1 MKKFTVEEFQQKFD
15 ELMDRVE
22 NGESFLISSDYG
34 EAVIIP
40 YQEYEEIEELMR
52 IYTDHDEGT

>member
-1 MKKFTVEEFQQKFD
+1 MKKFTVEEFQQRFT

-40 YQEYEEIEELMR
+40 YQEYEEFDEFMR

>member
-1 MKKFTVEEFQQKFD
+1 MKKFTVEEFQQRFT

-40 YQEYEEIEELMR
+40 YQEYEEIEEMVR

>member
-1 MKKFTVEEFQQKFD
+1 MKKFTVEEFQQRFD

-40 YQEYEEIEELMR
+40 YQEYEEIEELVR

>member
-1 MKKFTVEEFQQKFD
+1 MKKSTVEEFQQRFD

-40 YQEYEEIEELMR
+40 YQEYEEIEELVR